1 VAIKPTIYKIKISL
15 SDFNRDY
22 YDTLNLTV
30 AQHPSETI
38 ERMMV
43 RVLAYCINAQ
53 EYLIFTKG
61 LSAVDEPDIWAR
73 TLDDQISLWI
83 DVGEIAIDRVKKASR
98 QASAVKIYCF
108 NTKSDVWWKQINEK
122 MTQLKVSVFRF
133 DWDNLK
139 ILASFAQRTME
150 ISISIS
156 GESLFISTESGGCE
170 VNCTPL
176 QE

>member
-1 VAIKPTIYKIKISL
+1 MAIKPTIYKIKISL

-22 YDTLNLTV
+22 YDTLNITV

-43 RVLAYCINAQ
+43 RILAYCINVQ

-61 LSAVDEPDIWAR
+61 LSAVDEPDVWAR

-83 DVGEIAIDRVKKASR
+83 DVGEIAIDRVKKATR
-98 QASAVKIYCF
+98 QASVVKIYCF
-108 NTKSDVWWKQINEK
+108 NTKSDVWWKQIKEK

-139 ILASFAQRTME
+139 TLASFAQRTME
-150 ISISIS
+150 ISISIT
-156 GESLFISTESGGCE
+156 GDSLYISTESGECE
-170 VNCTPL
+170 VNCTTL

>member
-22 YDTLNLTV
+22 YDTLNITV

-43 RVLAYCINAQ
+43 RILAYCINAQ

-83 DVGEIAIDRVKKASR
+83 DVGEIAIDRVKKATR

-108 NTKSDVWWKQINEK
+108 NTKSDVWWKQIKEK

-139 ILASFAQRTME
+139 TLASFAQRTME
-150 ISISIS
+150 ISISIT
-156 GESLFISTESGGCE
+156 GDSLYISTESGECE
-170 VNCTPL
+170 VNCTTL